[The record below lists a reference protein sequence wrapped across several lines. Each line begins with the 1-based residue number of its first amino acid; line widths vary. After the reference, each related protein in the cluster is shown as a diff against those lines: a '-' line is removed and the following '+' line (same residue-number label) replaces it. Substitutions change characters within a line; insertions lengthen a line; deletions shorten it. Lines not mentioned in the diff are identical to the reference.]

1 MNITVGVE
9 IDSPKSNVWAAIID
23 IDNCM
28 DMISGILDIKIL
40 HKPEEGLVGLK
51 WTEKRKMFGKE
62 ASETMWITDC
72 QDEEYYSTRAEN
84 NGAVYSTTLAV
95 SEIDNKTRL
104 TMSFSDSSD
113 SIFIKVVSSIMGIF
127 IKKSMIKMLEKDL
140 ADIKEFVE
148 KNK

>member
-9 IDSPKSNVWAAIID
+9 IDSPKSKVWAAIID

-28 DMISGILDIKIL
+28 DMISGIIDLKML
-40 HKPEEGLVGLK
+40 HKPEEGLIGLK
-51 WTEKRKMFGKE
+51 WSETRKMFGKE

-72 QDEEYYSTRAEN
+72 KDEDYYCTRAEN
-84 NGAVYSTTLAV
+84 SGAVYSTTMAV
-95 SEIDNKTRL
+95 SEAGNKTLL

-113 SIFIKVVSSIMGIF
+113 SIFIKMVSSIMGLF
-127 IKKSMIKMLEKDL
+127 IKKSMVKMLEKDL